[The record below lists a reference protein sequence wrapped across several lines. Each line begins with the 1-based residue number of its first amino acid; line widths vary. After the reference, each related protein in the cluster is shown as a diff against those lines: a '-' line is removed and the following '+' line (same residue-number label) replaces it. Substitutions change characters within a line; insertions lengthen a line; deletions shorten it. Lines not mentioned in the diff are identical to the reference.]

1 MPKPLPPNIDI
12 YVDRKCL
19 PASYAMPAM
28 EVSLD
33 HYSIGYQVSGDRK
46 WFSYDK
52 VEIMHAGDVGLGQI
66 HVYHRNL
73 PMSDTPYDRYLIKF
87 RREALQ
93 PVIDLIG
100 EQVFEHMYHTHI
112 CRFTKESQAK
122 IQTQIQQMLEE
133 YERDSP
139 FSQFILKGM
148 LSRLFLTIYEER
160 LPDSDENA
168 ILPAAYDERI
178 YSAIMYIE
186 EHLTQEL
193 SLSELAGHVSLSAP
207 YFSKL
212 FKEVMGSSFSEYL
225 TNARLQQAQILLGQT
240 DLSIEKIAEK
250 VGFANGN
257 YFCNVFK
264 KRYHMAPSE
273 FRRSVKA

>member
-1 MPKPLPPNIDI
+1 MPKPLPPNIDV
-12 YVDRKCL
+12 YVDRKLL
-19 PASYAMPAM
+19 PANYAMPAM

-33 HYSIGYQVSGDRK
+33 HYSIGFHVSGDRK
-46 WFSYDK
+46 WFSYER
-52 VEIMHAGDVGLGQI
+52 VEIMHPGDVGLGKM

-73 PMSDTPYDRYLIKF
+73 PMSDAPYDRYLIKF
-87 RREALQ
+87 RKEALQ
-93 PVIDLIG
+93 PAIDLIG
-100 EQVFEHMYHTHI
+100 EQVFERMYDNHI
-112 CRFTKESQAK
+112 CRFTKDSQIR
-122 IQTQIQQMLEE
+122 IQGMVQEMLEE
-133 YERDSP
+133 YEKNSP
-139 FSQFILKGM
+139 FSQFLLKGM
-148 LSRLFLTIYEER
+148 LARLFLTIYEEK

-178 YSAIMYIE
+178 YDAIMYIE
-186 EHLTQEL
+186 EHLSEDL
-193 SLSELAGHVSLSAP
+193 SLAELAEHVALSAP

-264 KRYHMAPSE
+264 KRYDIAPSE
-273 FRRSVKA
+273 FRKSARG